1 TKQSLSRESNHHGK
15 VRARNAFNN
24 LTHLAMFDLH
34 NIELAVDVVGV
45 APNLRFLAL
54 IGREEEE
61 LEVLFGQN
69 SRPF

>member
-1 TKQSLSRESNHHGK
+1 
-15 VRARNAFNN
+15 
-24 LTHLAMFDLH
+24 MFDLH

-69 SRPF
+69 SVCHPLPMLLGALGRGIGW